1 MRTFMQAQLTALGGE
16 GCGSGCE
23 GGLEPGVGILERCAT
38 GVTTCLGE
46 ACLEDAGTAIPW
58 CVELE
63 YVCLWKL
70 GGPASSRSADA
81 VAEALS
87 ALASKLR
94 LAVCRDLVLLGLAIP
109 EARCPGVLLKPAAML
124 LGLGLLLMLLQLP
137 AALAD
142 SYSAQQSNSQIF
154 WGINTLPTGLGYVSC
169 YATCSPCGSS
179 CSVV

>member
-1 MRTFMQAQLTALGGE
+1 MQAQLTALGGE